1 MPHAF
6 LNPDS
11 QVHVQQRCTKVAFPS
26 RSVAMKAVRT
36 ARNPNRP
43 DRARR
48 GHTEGLPLRHL
59 QTMASRAS
67 DEARQE
73 EVESPHQADAEPTR

>member
-26 RSVAMKAVRT
+26 RSVAMKAART
-36 ARNPNRP
+36 ARNPIGLIERGEGTL
-43 DRARR
+43 RAYRCDICR
-48 GHTEGLPLRHL
+48 QWHLGHLTKHGRK
-59 QTMASRAS
+59 R
-67 DEARQE
+67 
-73 EVESPHQADAEPTR
+73 